1 MMILNRIYIITPL
14 ELEPLLTKVVSPTV
28 SRLLETLHFFSWHAD
43 VRSPQMS
50 LRIITGCIQQ
60 TNNELCIE
68 GCRSVA
74 FGRLIEQVWKRL
86 APDEKVLPLYRAD
99 Y

>member
-1 MMILNRIYIITPL
+1 MMILNWIFIITPL

-50 LRIITGCIQQ
+50 LRVITGCIQQ

-68 GCRSVA
+68 G
-74 FGRLIEQVWKRL
+74 
-86 APDEKVLPLYRAD
+86 
-99 Y
+99 